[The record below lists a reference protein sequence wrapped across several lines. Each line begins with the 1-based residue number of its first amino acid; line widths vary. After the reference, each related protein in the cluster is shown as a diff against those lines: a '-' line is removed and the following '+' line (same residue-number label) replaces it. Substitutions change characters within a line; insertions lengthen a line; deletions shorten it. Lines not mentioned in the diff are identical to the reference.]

1 MKLKLQIALPIALT
15 AGVLSSC
22 ITERVRVD
30 MGLVTEAFSGPQN
43 DAVIVERGRG
53 LSSSAR
59 PALTEAQHVAVTT
72 PTPTVPVA
80 TTTAPVAKPNV
91 ATATPQMRPYI
102 VQPGDTLS
110 RIAARYGVTTAQL
123 VKANNLGAS
132 ANSLKVGQR
141 LIIPAPGAAVA
152 SRPPQAATTTARPTT
167 AYTTYE
173 VKARDTLYGIAV
185 KHGTTVS
192 RIREVNGFSAAQVD
206 KLRVGQIIKI
216 PTK

>member
-1 MKLKLQIALPIALT
+1 MKLKLQLALPIALT
-15 AGVLSSC
+15 TGVLSSC

-59 PALTEAQHVAVTT
+59 PALTEPQYVAVAT
-72 PTPTVPVA
+72 PTPTRPA
-80 TTTAPVAKPNV
+80 ATAPVAQPKV
-91 ATATPQMRPYI
+91 ATATSQMRPYI

-152 SRPPQAATTTARPTT
+152 SRPQQVATTAARPTSASFT
-167 AYTTYE
+167 MYE

>member
-22 ITERVRVD
+22 ITDRVRVD

-59 PALTEAQHVAVTT
+59 PSLALPQHVAATT
-72 PTPTVPVA
+72 PVA
-80 TTTAPVAKPNV
+80 QPQV

-123 VKANNLGAS
+123 IKVNKLGAT

-141 LIIPAPGAAVA
+141 LIIPAPSAAAA
-152 SRPPQAATTTARPTT
+152 SRPQQVAATTARPT

-192 RIREVNGFSAAQVD
+192 RIREANGFSAAQVD
-206 KLRVGQIIKI
+206 RLRVGQIIKI